1 MLDNLKDWLLQ
12 RAIRKQNPR
21 QARLRNYK
29 DIRNVLLIYKNE
41 PASLNAEILHIK
53 DTLVKEGKE
62 VTLFT
67 LDLDKETTFLGR
79 PKQAKV
85 LELQQVNYD
94 LLIDL
99 TLEPCRPLHY
109 LALYARADCKAGLEL
124 THGILDFMIAVSKQV
139 NASFLYEQIIRY
151 LRIINS
157 TL

>member
-1 MLDNLKDWLLQ
+1 MLDKLKDWLLQ

-29 DIRNVLLIYKNE
+29 DIRNVLLLYKAD
-41 PASLNAEILHIK
+41 PTGLNADILRIK
-53 DTLVKEGKE
+53 ETLTKEGKE

-67 LDLDKETTFLGR
+67 LDLDKEVNLFDYPNKT
-79 PKQAKV
+79 KV
-85 LELQQVNYD
+85 LDLQQVNYD

-109 LALYARADCKAGLEL
+109 AALYARADCKAGLEL
-124 THGILDFMIAVSKQV
+124 THGILDFMIAVTKQV

-151 LRIINS
+151 LKIINS
-157 TL
+157 